1 MEFVNDLGKRLD
13 SVLENKTTSLV
24 ISLVLVLYAGLAA
37 PALPNS
43 VIKFF
48 DTMLGQV
55 IFLFLI
61 GFLASRNVQVAL
73 MIAVAYVV
81 TLHIANKRAT
91 EEYINFLRNE
101 QFENYYELFKDDPV
115 DTKTNRAMIVP
126 LLCEHVKEAN
136 KASADDKQIMRGGK
150 LMKDHANL
158 TVGGFFEKVKSSKTH
173 SMDKFVEKAIKLKLK
188 KLKKKDSTDLEDM
201 KEDKKADYLRKF
213 MTETLK
219 DEKLAKLCDL
229 KVEEFMNYESFEEGP
244 TTEEEAE
251 YFENGPTTEE
261 EAEYFEDG
269 PGAEE
274 DAELF
279 DGEEEKTEEFE
290 EGEDD
295 AENFY
300 EDMEEFQNFNVV
312 PADNLAGNS
321 AKMYA
326 PVKFE

>member
-48 DTMLGQV
+48 DTMLGKV

-61 GFLASRNVQVAL
+61 GFMASRNVQVAL

-126 LLCEHVKEAN
+126 LLCEHVKEADKAMEDN
-136 KASADDKQIMRGGK
+136 KKLMKDGK
-150 LMKDHANL
+150 LMKDHAEL
-158 TVGGFFEKVKSSKTH
+158 TVSGFFEKVKKSKTH
-173 SMDKFVEKAIKLKLK
+173 KMDKFVEKAVELKLK
-188 KLKKKDSTDLEDM
+188 KLKKKDSTDLVDM
-201 KEDKKADYLRKF
+201 KDDKKADYLRKF
-213 MTETLK
+213 MNETLK

-229 KVEEFMNYESFEEGP
+229 KVEEFVNY
-244 TTEEEAE
+244 
-251 YFENGPTTEE
+251 
-261 EAEYFEDG
+261 EYFEDAPTNEDDTELFEDG
-269 PGAEE
+269 PADQEE
-274 DAELF
+274 TELF

-290 EGEDD
+290 EDGDD

-300 EDMEEFQNFNVV
+300 EDMEEFQNFDVV
-312 PADNLAGNS
+312 PADNLNGNS
-321 AKMYA
+321 AKLYA
-326 PVKFE
+326 PVKFNN